1 MKKSILA
8 VAVGAAFGA
17 LNWLDRQAT
26 DKSRSFTF
34 GANFFSTQVT
44 NQKAAPPVRVRVRE
58 LHGRVRYALG
68 LWPATNPAPA
78 IADQLFFVRLPKG
91 VSILGHLSRL
101 SWNAGTAACTMT
113 FGDSA
118 STNRH
123 LVATAINAA
132 GNATPSAIAD
142 STGATD
148 YVTTDETRDGTGV
161 PSATN
166 DCDLLGL
173 VAGAV
178 VAVTQLIAARVAY
191 VQD

>member
-44 NQKAAPPVRVRVRE
+44 SQKAAPPVRVRVRE

-68 LWPATNPAPA
+68 LWPATNPAPQV
-78 IADQLFFVRLPKG
+78 ADQIFFVRLPKG
-91 VSILGHLSRL
+91 VAIVGHLSRL
-101 SWNAGTAACTMT
+101 SWNAGTAASTMT

-118 STNRH
+118 STNAAPGGDRDQRGGQR
-123 LVATAINAA
+123 NAV
-132 GNATPSAIAD
+132 GHRRLD
-142 STGATD
+142 G
-148 YVTTDETRDGTGV
+148 RDGLRHDRRD
-161 PSATN
+161 A
-166 DCDLLGL
+166 
-173 VAGAV
+173 
-178 VAVTQLIAARVAY
+178 
-191 VQD
+191 

>member
-78 IADQLFFVRLPKG
+78 IADQIFFVRLPKG
-91 VSILGHLSRL
+91 VAIVGHLSRL
-101 SWNAGTAACTMT
+101 SWNAGTAASTMT

-118 STNRH
+118 STRGTWRRRRSTPR
-123 LVATAINAA
+123 ATQRPR
-132 GNATPSAIAD
+132 PS
-142 STGATD
+142 
-148 YVTTDETRDGTGV
+148 TTRRRDGLRHDRRD
-161 PSATN
+161 A
-166 DCDLLGL
+166 
-173 VAGAV
+173 
-178 VAVTQLIAARVAY
+178 
-191 VQD
+191 

>member
-91 VSILGHLSRL
+91 VAILGHLSRL

-132 GNATPSAIAD
+132 GNATPSAMPTRRARRTT
-142 STGATD
+142 SRPTRRVTARACQARRTTATCSGSSP
-148 YVTTDETRDGTGV
+148 VRWW
-161 PSATN
+161 P
-166 DCDLLGL
+166 
-173 VAGAV
+173 
-178 VAVTQLIAARVAY
+178 
-191 VQD
+191 